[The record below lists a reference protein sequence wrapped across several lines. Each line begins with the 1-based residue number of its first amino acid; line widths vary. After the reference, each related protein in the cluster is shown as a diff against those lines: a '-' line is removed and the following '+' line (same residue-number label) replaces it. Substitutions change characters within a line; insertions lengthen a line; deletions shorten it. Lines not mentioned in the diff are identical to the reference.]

1 MSWNDAQKKCSEDFG
16 SLATV
21 NSAQE
26 NKFFWRSAISQNVLD
41 DLHLGA
47 FQSSDDGVWKWIDDG
62 KNVSGYTN
70 FETGFP
76 FPGAGSCV
84 GMLTESSTAK
94 WTNEDCDNQ
103 KLPFV
108 CRRYDYSTFP
118 KDCSSITPV
127 EGKDIVA
134 PGFPVPSIPCEI
146 SLFVDA
152 NSLVQLEIL
161 NLEAN
166 PNMDFLELYEG
177 SIGKNLLANLT
188 GTSANPSMYMT
199 KSSNI
204 MRVNWKSNEDVRPPE
219 YRGFRV

>member
-1 MSWNDAQKKCSEDFG
+1 STTTAKWATISTVKIFASPMSWNDAQKKCEEDFG

-21 NSAQE
+21 NNAQE
-26 NKFFWRSAISQNVLD
+26 NKFFWRSAISKNVFD
-41 DLHLGA
+41 DLHIGA

-76 FPGAGSCV
+76 FPGAGNCV

-94 WTNEDCDNQ
+94 WTNGECDNQ

-134 PGFPVPSIPCEI
+134 PGF
-146 SLFVDA
+146 
-152 NSLVQLEIL
+152 
-161 NLEAN
+161 
-166 PNMDFLELYEG
+166 
-177 SIGKNLLANLT
+177 
-188 GTSANPSMYMT
+188 
-199 KSSNI
+199 
-204 MRVNWKSNEDVRPPE
+204 
-219 YRGFRV
+219 